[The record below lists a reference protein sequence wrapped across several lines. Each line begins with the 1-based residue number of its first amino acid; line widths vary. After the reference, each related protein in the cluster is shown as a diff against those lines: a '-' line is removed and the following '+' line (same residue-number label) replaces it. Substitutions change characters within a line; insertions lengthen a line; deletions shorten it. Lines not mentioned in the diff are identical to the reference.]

1 MNRPIKFRGKRLE
14 NGEWVYGFGIDE
26 YETMGGTKKAFL
38 YTNLEEYMCINKYE
52 VDPET
57 VGQYTGLTDRNGKE
71 IYESDIIKIT
81 FDTNYAEKP
90 YYIGTVKYGAEHGY
104 PAFDLDPWIDC
115 EMNALSWLKSESDVS
130 VKSYEVIGSIYTHPH
145 LLEVSNA

>member
-1 MNRPIKFRGKRLE
+1 MNRPIKFRGLRTE
-14 NGEWVYGFGIDE
+14 NNELVYGYYI
-26 YETMGGTKKAFL
+26 
-38 YTNLEEYMCINKYE
+38 CE
-52 VDPET
+52 VDVNVHMMWTSESIYGVRPET

-115 EMNALSWLKSESDVS
+115 EMNALSWLKSESDAS